1 MSVLPSALGFC
12 YQCIIY
18 HFPFPQI
25 SHKAV
30 VSEKTAIPKH
40 EVWSFWLSLMGH
52 FEVFLQLS
60 AVLNYVLLGRCY
72 RICLLHEER
81 EFFHPHFS
89 AYYYCYKRLAI
100 LHFLRKPDFWLGFK
114 HMFLCCC
121 LVCSLICH
129 WKPVST
135 DALPQISLPHS
146 WNVVSIYEVWLVDW
160 QENSCLLSRLNF
172 IIPWPLYRFFSL
184 FKISIK
190 KKNL

>member
-1 MSVLPSALGFC
+1 MYYLL
-12 YQCIIY
+12 
-18 HFPFPQI
+18 FPQI
-25 SHKAV
+25 SHKTA
-30 VSEKTAIPKH
+30 VSEETAIPKH

-52 FEVFLQLS
+52 FEGFLWIS
-60 AVLNYVLLGRCY
+60 AALNCMLLGRCY

-81 EFFHPHFS
+81 EFFHPQFS

-135 DALPQISLPHS
+135 NALLRISFPHS
-146 WNVVSIYEVWLVDW
+146 WNVVSIYEVWLVDLTRKFMSP
-160 QENSCLLSRLNF
+160 QKTVNF
-172 IIPWPLYRFFSL
+172 IILWPLYRFFSL

-190 KKNL
+190 KIYSTVIPDIRNL